1 MPETIPGQLVVVS
14 GPSGVG
20 KSTVVR
26 EVLKR
31 FEGSLR
37 MSVSATTRPPREG
50 ESDGIHYHFLS
61 KEDFAERR
69 AGGQFLECAEVFGRG
84 HWYGTLWSEVT
95 PSLRSGDWVLLEI
108 DVQGAQEVLEQY
120 PEAVSIFIRCESLS
134 ELERRLRQRGT
145 ETEEAIARRLAVA
158 EEELR
163 VASRYRYQVVNR
175 TVPEAVDSMCDIL
188 HSEGLKE

>member
-1 MPETIPGQLVVVS
+1 
-14 GPSGVG
+14 
-20 KSTVVR
+20 
-26 EVLKR
+26 
-31 FEGSLR
+31 

-50 ESDGIHYHFLS
+50 EADGVHYHFLS
-61 KEDFAERR
+61 KEDFTERR
-69 AGGQFLECAEVFGRG
+69 AGGQFLECAEVFGHG
-84 HWYGTLWSEVT
+84 HWYGTLRSEVT

-108 DVQGAQEVLEQY
+108 DVQGAQEVLEEY
-120 PEAVSIFIRCESLS
+120 PEAVSIFIRCESLT